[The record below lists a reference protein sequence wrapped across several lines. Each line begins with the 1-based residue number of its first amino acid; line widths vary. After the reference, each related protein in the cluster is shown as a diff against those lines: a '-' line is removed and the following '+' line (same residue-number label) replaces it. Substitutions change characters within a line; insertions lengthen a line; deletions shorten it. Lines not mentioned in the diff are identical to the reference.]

1 MDKLLEISEYLNEE
15 SIIDLKSD
23 DKNDAIRELISVIKR
38 NPNITNS
45 DLFEKAI
52 FEREKLMST
61 GIGCELA
68 IPHARHKSIKDFAI
82 VFGRKKEGLKYESL
96 DDKPVRFVFM
106 IGASDQQDKEY
117 IKLLSRIALRLKNQE
132 IKDALLD
139 AETPADIYRI
149 IKETE

>member
-1 MDKLLEISEYLNEE
+1 MDKQLEISEYLNEE

-23 DKNDAIRELISVIKR
+23 DKNSAIRELISIIKK

-45 DLFEKAI
+45 DLFENAI

-82 VFGRKKEGLKYESL
+82 AFGRKKEGLKYESL
-96 DDKPVRFVFM
+96 DDKPVKFVFM

-117 IKLLSRIALRLKNQE
+117 IKLLSRIALRLKNKE
-132 IKDALLD
+132 IKAAILNAD
-139 AETPADIYRI
+139 TPADIYRI